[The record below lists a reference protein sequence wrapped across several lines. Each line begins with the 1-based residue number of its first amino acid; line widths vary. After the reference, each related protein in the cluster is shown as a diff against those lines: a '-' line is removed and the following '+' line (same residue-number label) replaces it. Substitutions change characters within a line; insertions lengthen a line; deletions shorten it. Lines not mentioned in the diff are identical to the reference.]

1 MEEKKAF
8 ENDTFYTISNLPIEK
23 IIELLKEAKE
33 LSYEWWIDILNV
45 NKSFARQRIDMGF
58 DDVLKRVDS
67 STHFVFIHRKG
78 YPDWEHYLEIGFR
91 TMEAN
96 DHFLFIHVDE
106 KKLKYF
112 IDKYALEKL

>member
-8 ENDTFYTISNLPIEK
+8 ENDIFYTISDLPIEK

-33 LSYEWWIDILNV
+33 MSFEWWVDILDIN
-45 NKSFARQRIDMGF
+45 NSFARQRIDMSF
-58 DDVLKRVDS
+58 DDVVKRIDN

-96 DHFLFIHVDE
+96 DHFLFIHVNE
-106 KKLKYF
+106 EKLKCFVNKYTLKKL
-112 IDKYALEKL
+112 